1 LTIALDP
8 KEVIILLHHR
18 THLLPS
24 EKQYFKLHSFCD
36 SYMLQLRDD
45 VRYVDNLED
54 DLTEELYDVISI
66 LTHINRMI
74 TLATYE
80 F

>member
-1 LTIALDP
+1 
-8 KEVIILLHHR
+8 
-18 THLLPS
+18 
-24 EKQYFKLHSFCD
+24 
-36 SYMLQLRDD
+36 MLQLRDD